1 MFFLF
6 GLNVYI
12 AILVILAIGPA
23 IALMVYVYR
32 HDRLEPES
40 LKLLITLAI
49 LGVVATFF
57 ASLTEALGLGILGTH
72 YGDEPDTL
80 GRILLYFVVVGLSE
94 EGIKYLLMRWRT
106 WKNPEFNCSY
116 DGVVY
121 AVCVSLG
128 FAVAENIQYILRF
141 GISTAFIRA
150 VTAIPGHACFAI
162 FMGAWYGLAKR
173 YDYAGDKSFSRVCR
187 IMAVVF
193 PVLLHGAYDYIATM
207 TSPLGT
213 LAFLAFIAVLFFVS
227 FRMVKKLSANDRYID
242 GSGNDDSNTN
252 YNVIDV

>member
-150 VTAIPGHACFAI
+150 VTAIPGHACFGV
-162 FMGAWYGLAKR
+162 FMGIWYGMAKR
-173 YDYAGDKSFSRVCR
+173 YEHAGLFNRSAVCR
-187 IMAVVF
+187 KMAVIV
-193 PVLLHGAYDYIATM
+193 PMILHGIYD
-207 TSPLGT
+207 
-213 LAFLAFIAVLFFVS
+213 FIAVTAGDYGVLIFGAFIIFLFAIALIKT
-227 FRMVKKLSANDRYID
+227 RRTARNDQYI
-242 GSGNDDSNTN
+242 
-252 YNVIDV
+252 